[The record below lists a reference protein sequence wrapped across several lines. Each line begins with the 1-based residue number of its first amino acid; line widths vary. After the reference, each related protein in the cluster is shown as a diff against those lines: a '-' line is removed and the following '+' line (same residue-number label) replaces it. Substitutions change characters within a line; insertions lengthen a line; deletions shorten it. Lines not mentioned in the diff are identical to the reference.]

1 MSYWC
6 FMYSGLIATTVTY
19 IITCKLMTFK
29 CPMVSHFCAFIVCES
44 MQPTLRASI
53 FRLFQQCTYCC
64 TPDLPGN
71 MLTLNDLG
79 LLLEELLDVCARWF
93 DLGLHLGVSVWK
105 LERIDVQFSDARG
118 LLQEV
123 LKTWLTT
130 AYNPSWKTLTNAL
143 RNVGAC
149 QLAKQLEAKYCR
161 PKDMCESK
169 H

>member
-1 MSYWC
+1 
-6 FMYSGLIATTVTY
+6 
-19 IITCKLMTFK
+19 MTFK

-44 MQPTLRASI
+44 MQFYSKCFN
-53 FRLFQQCTYCC
+53 FRIFQQSTYCC

-71 MLTLNDLG
+71 KLTLNDLG
-79 LLLEELLDVCARWF
+79 LLLEELLDVSAQWY

-105 LERIDVQFSDARG
+105 LERIDVQLQYSDDARG
-118 LLQEV
+118 LLQVV

-130 AYNPSWKTLTNAL
+130 ADNPSWKTLTNAL
-143 RNVGAC
+143 RSVGAS

-161 PKDMCESK
+161 PKDMRESK